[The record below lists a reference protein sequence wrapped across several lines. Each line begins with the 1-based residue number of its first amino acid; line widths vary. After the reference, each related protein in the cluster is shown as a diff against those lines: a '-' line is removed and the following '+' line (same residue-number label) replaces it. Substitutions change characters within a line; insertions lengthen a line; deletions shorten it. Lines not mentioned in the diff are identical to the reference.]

1 MRGCLYLNHTRQ
13 KVREHMNE
21 IITESEQIELGAAD
35 MLLVEITDRMKA
47 NGKSEIVFTDPKTK
61 AETKFNIHMIN
72 NIIRA
77 VYEIS
82 KGVAR

>member
-1 MRGCLYLNHTRQ
+1 
-13 KVREHMNE
+13 MNE

-47 NGKSEIVFTDPKTK
+47 NGKNEIVFTDPKTK

-82 KGVAR
+82 KGEAR

>member
-1 MRGCLYLNHTRQ
+1 
-13 KVREHMNE
+13 MNE

-61 AETKFNIHMIN
+61 RPRQKPNSTFT
-72 NIIRA
+72 
-77 VYEIS
+77 
-82 KGVAR
+82 